1 MKPQKRNTPRG
12 KGFAKENKKT
22 EEDQTWNKEEKQETM
37 LKAQ

>member
-1 MKPQKRNTPRG
+1 MAGKKKNPKRN
-12 KGFAKENKKT
+12 AKENKKT